1 MSLSRT
7 RAWPD
12 FAPLEE
18 ADEENNP
25 LGLDSIPEYTSYDQ
39 MLAAFKRIVPVPS
52 VLKPEHGY
60 HLSVDGVE
68 QMIHDMGISA
78 LLLSNPHNPTGQVI
92 HGEDLKRMV
101 ELSRKGTTM
110 ILDEFYEQYIYDLGE
125 GAQVSAAEFVE
136 DVESDNVVLIG
147 GRPHQVLA
155 VARLAGLLVS
165 PSPFGRPP
173 YS

>member
-1 MSLSRT
+1 LRKRT
-7 RAWPD
+7 RRIT
-12 FAPLEE
+12 PLW
-18 ADEENNP
+18 
-25 LGLDSIPEYTSYDQ
+25 LDSIPEYTSYDQ

-60 HLSVDGVE
+60 HLSVDGLE

-78 LLLSNPHNPTGQVI
+78 LFLSNPHNPTGQVI
-92 HGEDLKRMV
+92 HGEDLKLLV

-147 GRPHQVLA
+147 GLTKCW
-155 VARLAGLLVS
+155 RLPGWRVCW
-165 PSPFGRPP
+165 
-173 YS
+173 